1 MLSKRFNWSAMIATI
16 VLLAGGATAAAE
28 SYPDRPVKLIVPFA
42 AGGPMDTMARFVGQ
56 KLQASL
62 GQPVV
67 VENRAGAGGALGS
80 KAVVTA
86 DADGYTLLWGSSGTI
101 SILPELNKKLD
112 YDPKAFTPVALV
124 SLLPHVFVVP
134 PAVPAKTVQEFVAYA
149 KANPGKLNFGA
160 SLGTPPH
167 LMGALFKHLT
177 GLDIL
182 YIPYKGAAPSIA
194 DMMGG
199 VTHMQFDALS
209 ADRRRQA
216 AGAGSY
222 QRAALA
228 GAARRAD
235 DDRERL
241 SDLPAECLVGRAGT
255 GRNAGAYRRA
265 AQRRHKRRAED
276 AGRAGEPGEAQR
288 PDAAGLAAGLRRLH
302 GRPGAQMGGA
312 GAHIGREHRIVDD
325 MAGARTVSRRAPST
339 YQPACKPGSVGRRLI
354 TSA

>member
-1 MLSKRFNWSAMIATI
+1 MLKRQETGEAMPSKCFERSALVAAI
-16 VLLAGGATAAAE
+16 VLLAGAATAAAQ

-112 YDPKAFTPVALV
+112 YDPKALAPVALV

-167 LMGALFKHLT
+167 LMGALFRHLA

-199 VTHMQFDALS
+199 VTQMQFDALTTLYPLI
-209 ADRRRQA
+209 ADGKLR
-216 AGAGSY
+216 
-222 QRAALA
+222 ALA
-228 GAARRAD
+228 VTSATRWPA
-235 DDRERL
+235 
-241 SDLPAECLVGRAGT
+241 LPDVPTMIESGFPSFPQNAWSGVLAPAGT
-255 GRNAGAYRRA
+255 PAG
-265 AQRRHKRRAED
+265 
-276 AGRAGEPGEAQR
+276 
-288 PDAAGLAAGLRRLH
+288 
-302 GRPGAQMGGA
+302 
-312 GAHIGREHRIVDD
+312 I
-325 MAGARTVSRRAPST
+325 VSRLNAVINDGLKTQDAQASLAKLSALT
-339 YQPACKPGSVGRRLI
+339 QPGSPQDFAAFMADQAPKWAELVRISGASI
-354 TSA
+354 E